1 MRLRQLELFVRV
13 CELGSISRTAERF
26 HIAQPALG
34 QQIRGLERDFGADL
48 ITRHSRGVRPTAAGR
63 VVLAMAREILA
74 RVEQARTELRSGA
87 QPRTVTVGLSP
98 SLAAMLAGR
107 ILSEGA
113 ARLPGVTLRL
123 VEELSHVLAEWAGMG
138 RLDLALAY
146 NAPHDSHLHRTALLQ
161 EELFLVTAPPAPAT
175 PITLRNVLTAKLAL
189 PGAAD
194 SVRRTVEAAVSSL
207 GLTLAVSFEL
217 ESMTAIKQ
225 VVGAGLAVT
234 VLPWGTA
241 RRELETGELV
251 ARPIT
256 EPVLLRTLYLLEP
269 REHEEKAAAD
279 LLKRTAAGLLEDTAG
294 RFRAAPPRQSPANP
308 ARDTR

>member
-1 MRLRQLELFVRV
+1 MRLRQLELFVHV
-13 CELGSISRTAERF
+13 CELGSISRTAERL

-34 QQIRGLERDFGADL
+34 QQIRGLEHDFGTDL

-74 RVEQARTELRSGA
+74 RVEQARIELRSGA
-87 QPRTVTVGLSP
+87 QPHTVTVGLSP
-98 SLAAMLAGR
+98 SLAAMLASR

-113 ARLPGVTLRL
+113 ERLPGVTLRL
-123 VEELSHVLAEWAGMG
+123 VEELSHVLAEWTGMG

-146 NAPHDSHLHRTALLQ
+146 NAPDDSRLHRTALLQ
-161 EELFLVTAPPAPAT
+161 EELFLVTTPPAPAT
-175 PITLRNVLTAKLAL
+175 PIALRDVLTAKLAL

-194 SVRRTVEAAVSSL
+194 SVRRTMEAAASGL
-207 GLTLAVSFEL
+207 GLALTPSFEL

-225 VVGAGLAVT
+225 VVAAGLAAT
-234 VLPWGTA
+234 VLPWGAA

-256 EPVLLRTLYLLEP
+256 EPVLLRTLHLLEP
-269 REHEEKAAAD
+269 RGHGEKGVAD
-279 LLKRTAAGLLEDTAG
+279 LLRGTAAGLLEDATG
-294 RFRAAPPRQSPANP
+294 RFRAAP
-308 ARDTR
+308 